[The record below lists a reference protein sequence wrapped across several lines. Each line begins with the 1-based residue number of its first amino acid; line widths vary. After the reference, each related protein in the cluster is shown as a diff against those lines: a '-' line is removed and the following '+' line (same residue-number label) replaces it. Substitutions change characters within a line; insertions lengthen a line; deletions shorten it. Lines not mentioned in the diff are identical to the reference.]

1 MDRWTD
7 SQTRSILLPSWL
19 TQSVTIYRLSV
30 TKQGYRGGK
39 LTRTYEV
46 SDRLCCIRWQSCSV
60 TAATWQSWQC
70 QVLPDSQLTSH
81 GDCTQPIIVVWPTMS
96 CFADWSKCCHVT
108 FIIIIE
114 WSRDQHHCKLSQLIS
129 INLQCVTTVL
139 IIKNATVSK
148 SQNVKDRSR
157 ANKYLRKIKVN
168 LRSKV
173 GLCISTYR
181 MQMSYVTARPS
192 GERSERRS
200 PNWWWKLHF
209 N

>member
-1 MDRWTD
+1 M
-7 SQTRSILLPSWL
+7 
-19 TQSVTIYRLSV
+19 
-30 TKQGYRGGK
+30 
-39 LTRTYEV
+39 

-81 GDCTQPIIVVWPTMS
+81 GDCTQPIIVVWPTTS
-96 CFADWSKCCHVT
+96 CFADWLKCCHVT

-173 GLCISTYR
+173 GLCISTYSNADVVR
-181 MQMSYVTARPS
+181 YSSAIWQTELNDVHLTDGGSYTLNKNQILS
-192 GERSERRS
+192 
-200 PNWWWKLHF
+200 
-209 N
+209 